1 MREPIREPK
10 RDPAVAPTA
19 IDDDRARRFEASL
32 SRAGLGLVPRL
43 GERVSDALLARLLRV
58 LAERHP
64 RAFDALREM
73 QDARV
78 LIEPVDAPVALMMRV
93 GPGLSLHALPR
104 GAIGAGGAAAD
115 AVIRGP
121 YARLLDLLE
130 GRIDGDAL
138 FFRRELTISG
148 DTALIL
154 ALRNTLDGEDEMDLI
169 ADAASIAGPL
179 ARALPVLRRNAG
191 PVLDR
196 VEAARRLLP
205 PPLRRGIE
213 RIGARIEARLTG
225 TVPSTNPGAGA

>member
-1 MREPIREPK
+1 MREPIREPR
-10 RDPAVAPTA
+10 RDSDVASTV

-93 GPGLSLHALPR
+93 GPELSLHALPR
-104 GAIGAGGAAAD
+104 GAEGAAGAD

-154 ALRNTLDGEDEMDLI
+154 ALRNTLDGEEMDLM

-225 TVPSTNPGAGA
+225 TVPGTNPGAGA

>member
-1 MREPIREPK
+1 MREPNREPR
-10 RDPAVAPTA
+10 RDPAVAPSV

-104 GAIGAGGAAAD
+104 GVIGSGAAAAD

-154 ALRNTLDGEDEMDLI
+154 ALRNTLDGEDEMDLM

-196 VEAARRLLP
+196 IEAARGLLP

-225 TVPSTNPGAGA
+225 TSPGTVPGAEA